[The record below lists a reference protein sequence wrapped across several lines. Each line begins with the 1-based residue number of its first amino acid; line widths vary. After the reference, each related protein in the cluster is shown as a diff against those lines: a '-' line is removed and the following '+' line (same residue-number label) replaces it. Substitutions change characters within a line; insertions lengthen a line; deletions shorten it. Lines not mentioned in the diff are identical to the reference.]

1 MCATIVVDV
10 SAENQMRRHIWASI
24 TGVSK
29 SFEGRDSCFIYI
41 LFMGKNV
48 NKQLCKKNLHQ
59 GTILELL
66 H

>member
-29 SFEGRDSCFIYI
+29 SFEGE
-41 LFMGKNV
+41 G
-48 NKQLCKKNLHQ
+48 
-59 GTILELL
+59 
-66 H
+66 